1 MSTYKKVFLFL
12 FIIQMQIAKADVFRI
27 LDNEKE
33 ALQCRI
39 DMMIHAQ
46 TELLV
51 STYIIRQDDVGFSM
65 MQLMIESAAK
75 GVKVRL
81 ILDSFGKE
89 LPDELLDFL
98 AEKGV
103 EIRTFN
109 NVRLFEFHT
118 LLDRMHE
125 KVLITDTEHVIVGG
139 RNLTKDYFKLEPTDN
154 FLDREIYAKGKK
166 AVADLR
172 YHFYDMWNHPKL
184 TQKATRLIL
193 DDKKRDYWQKR
204 LSDAWASLQQK
215 TPINPKSSFDWSNI
229 DSTTEIHATY
239 DNFVHQKNGKIEP
252 SDRKNR
258 RCTRLLIALIDSA
271 KYTVDIENPYFH
283 PTKRWLTAINSA
295 LKRGVKIRLLTNSEC
310 TNDVLVMQ
318 SVYRRSRPK
327 YLKMGIQIWEYEG
340 NAVLHTKSF
349 TIDSSI
355 TVVGSYNLH
364 SVSEKYDTEVCL
376 WVHDKAIAAQNL
388 CLMERYSLSA
398 KQIPAVKPNLS
409 IRNTKKNTKCP
420 NKSVRSRIYMH
431 SLAWMLNW
439 YM

>member
-1 MSTYKKVFLFL
+1 MNLHIKVFLFFL
-12 FIIQMQIAKADVFRI
+12 LQTQIAKADVFRI

-39 DMMIHAQ
+39 DMMVRAQ
-46 TELLV
+46 NELLI
-51 STYIIRQDDVGFSM
+51 STYIIRQDDIGLSM
-65 MQLMIESAAK
+65 LQLMVESVSK
-75 GVKVRL
+75 GVKVKL

-118 LLDRMHE
+118 ILDRMHE
-125 KVLITDTEHVIVGG
+125 KVLITDAEHIIVGG
-139 RNLTKDYFKLEPTDN
+139 RNLTKDYFKLEATDN

-184 TQKATRLIL
+184 TQKTTRFIL
-193 DDKKRDYWQKR
+193 NDRRKNYWQKR
-204 LSDAWASLQQK
+204 LSDAWISLQQK
-215 TPINPKSSFDWSNI
+215 TLINPKSPFNWSNI
-229 DSTTEIHATY
+229 DSTTEIHVTY
-239 DNFVHQKNGKIEP
+239 DNFVHQKNGKIVP
-252 SDRKNR
+252 FDRKNR
-258 RCTRLLIALIDSA
+258 RSTRQLIALIDSA
-271 KYTVDIENPYFH
+271 KHSIDIENPYFH
-283 PTKRWLTAINSA
+283 PTKRWFTALDNA

-376 WVHDKAIAAQNL
+376 WVHDTAIAAQNL

-398 KQIPAVKPNLS
+398 KQIPAVKRNFS
-409 IRNTKKNTKCP
+409 IRNTEKNTKCP
-420 NKSVRSRIYMH
+420 QKTTRLKIYIH
-431 SLAWMLNW
+431 TLAWMLNW